1 MLGEAHPLC
10 GAASGHPTFPAF
22 ARDLA
27 AGAGDVA
34 MSEALARKYPSAA
47 AEWGLAVGLP
57 ARRWHVEIGSGI
69 MHRHHLDP
77 SVVLNRGG
85 AWMLSVIIPDRI
97 SFNSTSMSGRKRS
110 SPRTV
115 VM

>member
-47 AEWGLAVGLP
+47 AEWGWPWVF
-57 ARRWHVEIGSGI
+57 RRAAGTW
-69 MHRHHLDP
+69 R
-77 SVVLNRGG
+77 
-85 AWMLSVIIPDRI
+85 
-97 SFNSTSMSGRKRS
+97 SGRVS
-110 SPRTV
+110 CTGTTWTLQSC
-115 VM
+115 